1 MKKTLIALAVL
12 APWAASSAQTA
23 NVTLFGIADGAVRT
37 VRNEGL
43 GTVNSMV
50 SGSNS
55 TSRWG
60 LRGSE
65 DLGSGLRASFW
76 LESGFALDTGAIIT
90 NLFDRR
96 ATVSVSSN
104 KAGELRLGRDF
115 VPSYAGW
122 SRFDPFSYVGVGGSN
137 NFVSA
142 TPLGPIRTTFG
153 SNPNATVRSSNAIQY
168 FLPSGLAGVEGSLMY
183 APDEG
188 GTAANGLHLVKAGRI
203 GYVAGPINASIAHTV
218 TSNSLN
224 VGADLKDTAV
234 GVSYDFKV
242 AKLAVAHRQFKMLN
256 AKQANL
262 LIAVTAPVGSGE
274 FKASYNRA
282 DMKGSVGTTVID
294 SNDAQQIAV
303 GYVHNLSKRS
313 ALYGTYSRISN
324 KAAANFVVPGGAS
337 GLVGG
342 RSSTGIEIGI
352 RHTF

>member
-153 SNPNATVRSSNAIQY
+153 SSPNTTVRSSNAIQY
-168 FLPSGLAGVEGSLMY
+168 FLPSGLAGIEGALMY

-188 GTAANGLHLVKAGRI
+188 GTAANGLHLVKGARL

-224 VGADLKDTAV
+224 VGADLKDTAI

-256 AKQANL
+256 AKQANFL
-262 LIAVTAPVGSGE
+262 LAATVPVGSGE

-313 ALYGTYSRISN
+313 ALYGTYSRVSN
-324 KAAANFVVPGGAS
+324 KGAATFVVPGGAS
-337 GLVGG
+337 GIAGG
-342 RSSTGIEIGI
+342 RSSTGIEIGM
-352 RHTF
+352 RHAF

>member
-65 DLGSGLRASFW
+65 DLGSGLLASFW

-104 KAGELRLGRDF
+104 TVGELRLGRDF
-115 VPSYAGW
+115 VPSYVGW
-122 SRFDPFSYVGVGGSN
+122 SRFDPFSYVGVGGTN

-142 TPLGPIRTTFG
+142 TPLGPIRTAFG
-153 SNPNATVRSSNAIQY
+153 APSRIPTAPIFSLSSTW
-168 FLPSGLAGVEGSLMY
+168 SGGEGWGEEALIGDIT
-183 APDEG
+183 ARKREG
-188 GTAANGLHLVKAGRI
+188 ES
-203 GYVAGPINASIAHTV
+203 GYVE
-218 TSNSLN
+218 SLC
-224 VGADLKDTAV
+224 
-234 GVSYDFKV
+234 
-242 AKLAVAHRQFKMLN
+242 
-256 AKQANL
+256 
-262 LIAVTAPVGSGE
+262 
-274 FKASYNRA
+274 
-282 DMKGSVGTTVID
+282 
-294 SNDAQQIAV
+294 
-303 GYVHNLSKRS
+303 
-313 ALYGTYSRISN
+313 
-324 KAAANFVVPGGAS
+324 
-337 GLVGG
+337 
-342 RSSTGIEIGI
+342 
-352 RHTF
+352 